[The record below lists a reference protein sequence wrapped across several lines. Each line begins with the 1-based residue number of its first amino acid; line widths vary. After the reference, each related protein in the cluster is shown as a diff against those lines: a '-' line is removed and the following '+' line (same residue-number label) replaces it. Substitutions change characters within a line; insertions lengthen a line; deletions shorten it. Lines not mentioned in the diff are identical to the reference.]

1 MEAKRFPRIPQDLLE
16 ELERRFP
23 DRIPDSTDTSE
34 LLRKQGN
41 VQVIRF
47 LRKQFD
53 IQNTTVLDKHHV

>member
-1 MEAKRFPRIPQDLLE
+1 MSQKFPPVPQALLE

-23 DRIPDSTDTSE
+23 DRIPDSLCTDE

-41 VQVIRF
+41 VQVLRF

-53 IQNTTVLDKHHV
+53 IQNQTVLDPQHV